1 MVTISDYLT
10 LVKKLIKAA
19 KENGLKEEIITD
31 ILNQKTQSH
40 GFFSKIHKY
49 SDLLE
54 GRPQIDEIL
63 RIDRK
68 NDEHTISNKTFDF
81 SAGTIK
87 LSIERGYDDAKDEIN
102 QYVRN
107 QLVT

>member
-1 MVTISDYLT
+1 LI
-10 LVKKLIKAA
+10 KKLIKAA
-19 KENGLKEEIITD
+19 KENGLKDEVIND

-81 SAGTIK
+81 STGTIK
-87 LSIERGYDDAKDEIN
+87 LLLERGYDDAKDEIN
-102 QYVRN
+102 QYLRN